1 MPQCCWC
8 NGNGRC
14 RGCVCAKNK
23 RVCTSCTPGRNGR
36 CENQP
41 DAVSDST
48 QDRLS
53 ATPTT
58 LPGTMN
64 DEIQPNQRQVS
75 EDVRETQ
82 SVMADDGPDDH
93 YQNRSTDTCA
103 DNGLEQLPKF
113 VPMQSP
119 NFRWGEV
126 EGEAFTRAIQNCY
139 EEIVHWK

>member
-1 MPQCCWC
+1 MEM
-8 NGNGRC
+8 GN
-14 RGCVCAKNK
+14 
-23 RVCTSCTPGRNGR
+23 GRNGR

-58 LPGTMN
+58 LQGTIN

-75 EDVRETQ
+75 EDIRETQ
-82 SVMADDGPDDH
+82 SVMAEEGPDDH
-93 YQNRSTDTCA
+93 YQHRSNDTCMN
-103 DNGLEQLPKF
+103 NGLEQLPTC

-119 NFRWGEV
+119 TF
-126 EGEAFTRAIQNCY
+126 
-139 EEIVHWK
+139 